1 MLLDPENLMPQMA
14 NILIKAANGTGD
26 VLYVAATPSAG
37 DKVAA
42 RWTVPAAHSKPA
54 MRPTLSIVT
63 SDNGPKTARTVDIQL
78 NFPIVETVNGV
89 DVVVA
94 RVPAKFHMVLPTN
107 ADVSSVK
114 EPAYQIG
121 NLLSAALVRS
131 VFESGYSPT

>member
-1 MLLDPENLMPQMA
+1 MPQMA
-14 NILIKAANGTGD
+14 NITIKAANGTSD
-26 VLYVAATPSAG
+26 VTYVAATPSAG

-42 RWTVPAAHSKPA
+42 RWTITATNPKPA
-54 MRPTLSIVT
+54 LRPTFSIVT

-78 NFPIVETVNGV
+78 NYPIVETINGV
-89 DVVVA
+89 DTVVA

-107 ADVSSVK
+107 ANVDSVK

-121 NLLSAALVRS
+121 NLLSAALVRA